1 MTQWMPIL
9 LDVLLMIAVFVVVLQ
24 AARKGF
30 VAAMVDLVGYIASLI
45 GAWILGKLLAQWIFD
60 AVLRLTLLKW
70 VRGTIDANF
79 TMEQLGEELEKVIG
93 ELPRVLSNSLSFQLD
108 QVTSRFETELATG
121 AMDLTESFTDLI
133 LGPTVVGLMQIILFL
148 ILFSFLLFLV
158 HVLSGLL
165 RELRH
170 LPVIGPANSFLGGMV
185 GFVEAILLVF
195 AFTTVLHLIFTLTND
210 SIPWLCSDTV
220 RSNNILSKLYQ
231 YNPLLR

>member
-1 MTQWMPIL
+1 M
-9 LDVLLMIAVFVVVLQ
+9 
-24 AARKGF
+24 
-30 VAAMVDLVGYIASLI
+30 
-45 GAWILGKLLAQWIFD
+45 
-60 AVLRLTLLKW
+60 
-70 VRGTIDANF
+70 
-79 TMEQLGEELEKVIG
+79 VIG

-220 RSNNILSKLYQ
+220 RSSNILSKLYQ